1 MSRSIEGIARFA
13 LKTSSAGAVEQG
25 WERVLRKHVERK
37 GERRAVREKESG
49 EKKGKFN
56 AKSQPLGVAHCFF
69 SSFFVCA
76 TCGVLVP

>member
-1 MSRSIEGIARFA
+1 MWREREKEGR
-13 LKTSSAGAVEQG
+13 
-25 WERVLRKHVERK
+25 
-37 GERRAVREKESG
+37 VREKESG